1 MEEFVA
7 YRAETDRRF
16 AELAEA
22 QRRTEGHF
30 EQPAEAQRR
39 TSLSPEAPGWGTL
52 VGSFRR
58 TGSENLPIRRAR
70 QLRKPRPPVVID
82 RFLLV
87 AVGLR
92 EDPF

>member
-39 TSLSPEAPGWGTL
+39 TSLSPAGAPWSGASGGRARKTCPSGGR
-52 VGSFRR
+52 GSF
-58 TGSENLPIRRAR
+58 GSLAR
-70 QLRKPRPPVVID
+70 L
-82 RFLLV
+82 
-87 AVGLR
+87 
-92 EDPF
+92 